1 MKPQKIQKQVRDLIF
16 LVEYYED
23 MWSRQSNV
31 LHPLTEVTSNKV
43 KFRWKYA
50 EQKFFYD
57 TKSKVGCCNLL

>member
-50 EQKFFYD
+50 E
-57 TKSKVGCCNLL
+57 